1 MAKVWLVIE
10 RDYDGIQSFRAFSDP
25 VKAEAFVAESIPEVK
40 LEIEEMDIDADV
52 GRAFR
57 RCWVGWL
64 RLIDREARNGLPAE
78 PAGAV
83 DISPPGFSW
92 DCLGPDEVTVED
104 GREGHVAYIHSPVS
118 AGHVAEVASEYMAK
132 RRAAA
137 TGRP

>member
-64 RLIDREARNGLPAE
+64 RLIDREAT
-78 PAGAV
+78 
-83 DISPPGFSW
+83 GFHARVVQHEC
-92 DCLGPDEVTVED
+92 DHLIGRLYPTRMRDLTQLGFTSVLFPELDPNAD
-104 GREGHVAYIHSPVS
+104 D
-118 AGHVAEVASEYMAK
+118 
-132 RRAAA
+132 
-137 TGRP
+137 